1 MGPLHIGGR
10 QDSYNRQMST
20 TTTPSS
26 VFQYDNKTDLE
37 VNNTGY
43 LMTLM
48 MLGEEREET
57 GGLQISPF

>member
-48 MLGEEREET
+48 MLGEER
-57 GGLQISPF
+57 